1 MWAALANG
9 SGGMDWAGLPTVV
22 AWLGVADV
30 DTLLHHL
37 AVINAW
43 RPPRPGAHET
53 EG

>member
-1 MWAALANG
+1 VWAALANG

-43 RPPRPGAHET
+43 RPPKVGQPEL
-53 EG
+53 EE